1 MKKLLILFVA
11 AILMAA
17 CSKPYVIV
25 QIADAQLGFT
35 ADDKCKAEGRD
46 FNDNVSYELE
56 FLKKA
61 VAKVNEI
68 KPDAVVFTG
77 DQVHH
82 PNNLTEWSAFR
93 TAVSAVSKDVKVFHL
108 PGNHDVFIGENTVNM
123 EPFEERFGKGSFVYE
138 DGKVK
143 LVGINTNYIK
153 YNDPREN
160 EQFEWLEGI
169 LGEKKGQTTL
179 IFGHHP
185 FFLENIEEE
194 EGYFPI
200 QKNKR
205 KIYFDLFRRHGVDA
219 VFAGHYHNN
228 ANGSY
233 EGIPSYTATSISVQL
248 GTAQQ
253 SIRVITIKKGV
264 VTEEQIPL
272 N

>member
-1 MKKLLILFVA
+1 MKKLFILLA
-11 AILMAA
+11 AVVLMAA
-17 CSKPYVIV
+17 CSRPYVIV

-35 ADDKCKAEGRD
+35 ADD
-46 FNDNVSYELE
+46 NVSYELG

-93 TAVSAVSKDVKVFHL
+93 TAISAVSKDVKVFHL
-108 PGNHDVFIGENTVNM
+108 PGNHDIFIGDNEVNM

-138 DGKVK
+138 DGEVK

-160 EQFEWLEGI
+160 EQFEWLEGV

-185 FFLENIEEE
+185 FFLEDIDEG

-200 QKNKR
+200 Q
-205 KIYFDLFRRHGVDA
+205 
-219 VFAGHYHNN
+219 
-228 ANGSY
+228 
-233 EGIPSYTATSISVQL
+233 
-248 GTAQQ
+248 
-253 SIRVITIKKGV
+253 
-264 VTEEQIPL
+264 
-272 N
+272 